1 MNQWQPVWITIAEV
15 ALSCRDLVKCGS
27 KQIASQKGAAA
38 NLLIF
43 HALNYASANVFKG
56 I

>member
-1 MNQWQPVWITIAEV
+1 V
-15 ALSCRDLVKCGS
+15 AA
-27 KQIASQKGAAA
+27 KQIAAQKGAAA

-56 I
+56 IWK